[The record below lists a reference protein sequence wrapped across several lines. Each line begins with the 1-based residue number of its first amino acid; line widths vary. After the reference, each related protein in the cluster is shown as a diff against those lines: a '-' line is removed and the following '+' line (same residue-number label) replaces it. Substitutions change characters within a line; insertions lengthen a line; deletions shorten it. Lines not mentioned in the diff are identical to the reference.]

1 MSQETIF
8 LTETLCTVTSAF
20 FWVQSVLFQTM
31 SAYIPL
37 ELQFN
42 ADQTFLRNY
51 GLKMYGLRD
60 TGDQSP
66 Q

>member
-8 LTETLCTVTSAF
+8 LTETLCTVASAF
-20 FWVQSVLFQTM
+20 FWLQSILFQTR
-31 SAYIPL
+31 SIYIPL

-42 ADQTFLRNY
+42 ADQSFLRNY

-60 TGDQSP
+60 TGGQSP
-66 Q
+66 R